1 MIYYIAY
8 YIGRELILNAI
19 PSFVYYSLSTAT
31 RGIKYIVTPNNSVEP
46 IEIIFCPSF
55 DICELLEESDYE
67 VIITKES
74 AIYDISRILD
84 IEEEIK
90 KKINK

>member
-8 YIGRELILNAI
+8 YIGRELVLNAI
-19 PSFVYYSLSTAT
+19 PSFVYYSITSAT
-31 RGIKYIVTPNNSVEP
+31 RGIKYIVTPKNNIEP
-46 IEIIFCPSF
+46 IEIVFCPSF
-55 DICELLEESDYE
+55 DVCKLEDESDYE